1 MLRLILWSV
10 LVFSLA
16 PMIPA
21 FGQNATLIEE
31 AKKEGGKV
39 IVYGSL
45 EARPFDAVQ
54 AAFQKKTGLEL
65 EYWRGS
71 GTRVVDRAVS
81 EYQAGKARYDVLLI
95 GTTPASFVVKQGMV
109 AKYDSPSGKEFAKE
123 LVDPILGPNY
133 RSVMIG
139 VVYDKSAIKPA
150 DTPKSLED
158 ILRPEFKGKISM
170 PDPSQHLTTTQWLAS
185 LHKIVGKERAD
196 KFGRTLG
203 GMKPIF
209 SESYVP
215 AVERV
220 VAGEAL
226 VAITQIIYAFTYG
239 QRGAPVDYLRMG
251 KMLGDGHYAV
261 LSKKAPHPN
270 AGKAFI
276 DFILGDESMRI
287 LSKMGEFVNRK
298 GIHPGLADADKI
310 QFVPMQE
317 FSINEYTEMQK
328 EFQKMFAR

>member
-1 MLRLILWSV
+1 
-10 LVFSLA
+10 
-16 PMIPA
+16 MIPA

-31 AKKEGGKV
+31 AKKEGAKV

-45 EARPFDAVQ
+45 EAQPFDAVQ

-81 EYQAGKARYDVLLI
+81 EYRAGKARYDVLLV
-95 GTTPASFVVKQGMV
+95 GTTPASFILKEGMV
-109 AKYDSPSGKEFAKE
+109 AKYESPASKEFAKE
-123 LVDPILGPNY
+123 LVDPMLGPNY

-139 VVYDKSAIKPA
+139 VVYDKNAIKPA
-150 DTPKSLED
+150 DTPKALED
-158 ILRPEFKGKISM
+158 ILRPEFIGKIAM
-170 PDPSQHLTTTQWLAS
+170 PDPSQHLTTTQWLSS
-185 LHKIVGKERAD
+185 LHMIIGKERAD
-196 KFGRTLG
+196 KFVRTLG
-203 GMKPIF
+203 GMKPVF

-226 VAITQIIYAFTYG
+226 AAITQIIYAYTYG
-239 QRGAPVDYLRMG
+239 QKGARVDYIRTG

-261 LSKKAPHPN
+261 LSNKALHPN

-276 DFILGDESMRI
+276 DFLLADESLRL

-298 GIHPGLADADKI
+298 GIHPPLADADKI

-317 FSINEYTEMQK
+317 FSMNEYAEKQK
-328 EFQKMFAR
+328 GYQKLFSR

>member
-1 MLRLILWSV
+1 MLRLVLWSV

-16 PMIPA
+16 PIAA
-21 FGQNATLIEE
+21 FGQSARLIEE

-45 EARPFDAVQ
+45 EAQPFDAVQ

-81 EYQAGKARYDVLLI
+81 EYRAGKARYDVLLA
-95 GTTPASFVVKQGMV
+95 GTTPASFIVKEGMV
-109 AKYDSPSGKEFAKE
+109 AKYESPSSKEFAKE
-123 LVDPILGPNY
+123 LVDPMLGPNY

-139 VVYDKSAIKPA
+139 VVYDKNAIKPA
-150 DTPKSLED
+150 DTPKALED
-158 ILRPEFKGKISM
+158 ILRPEFIGKIAM
-170 PDPSQHLTTTQWLAS
+170 PDPTQHLTTTQWLSS
-185 LHKIVGKERAD
+185 LHMIVGKERAD
-196 KFGRTLG
+196 KFVRTLG

-226 VAITQIIYAFTYG
+226 AAITQIIYAYTYG
-239 QRGAPVDYLRMG
+239 QKGAPVDYIRTG

-261 LSKKAPHPN
+261 LSNKALHPN

-276 DFILGDESMRI
+276 DFLLADESLRL

-298 GIHPGLADADKI
+298 GIHPPLADADKI
-310 QFVPMQE
+310 QFVAMQE
-317 FSINEYTEMQK
+317 FSVNEYAEKQK
-328 EFQKMFAR
+328 GYQKLFSR

>member
-1 MLRLILWSV
+1 MLRRIFGSV
-10 LVFSLA
+10 LVLALA

-21 FGQNATLIEE
+21 FGQNAKLIDE

-45 EARPFDAVQ
+45 EAQPFDAVQ

-81 EYQAGKARYDVLLI
+81 EYRAGKARYDVLLV
-95 GTTPASFVVKQGMV
+95 GTTPASFIVKEGMV
-109 AKYDSPSGKEFAKE
+109 AKYEFSSSKEFAKE
-123 LVDPILGPNY
+123 LVDPMLGPNY

-158 ILRPEFKGKISM
+158 ILRPEFIGKIAM
-170 PDPSQHLTTTQWLAS
+170 PDPAQHLTTTQWLAS
-185 LHKIVGKERAD
+185 LHTIVGKERAD
-196 KFGRTLG
+196 KFVRTLG
-203 GMKPIF
+203 EMKPIF

-226 VAITQIIYAFTYG
+226 AAITQIIYVYTYG
-239 QRGAPVDYLRMG
+239 QKGAPVDYIRTG

-261 LSKKAPHPN
+261 LSNKALHPN

-276 DFILGDESMRI
+276 DFLLADESLRL

-298 GIHPGLADADKI
+298 GIHPPLADADKI

-317 FSINEYTEMQK
+317 FSMNEYAEKQK
-328 EFQKMFAR
+328 GYQKLFSR

>member
-196 KFGRTLG
+196 KFVGTLG

>member
-1 MLRLILWSV
+1 
-10 LVFSLA
+10 
-16 PMIPA
+16 MIPA

-54 AAFQKKTGLEL
+54 AAFQKNTGLEL

-81 EYQAGKARYDVLLI
+81 EYRAGKARYDVLLV
-95 GTTPASFVVKQGMV
+95 GTTPAGFILKQGMV
-109 AKYDSPSGKEFAKE
+109 AKYESPSSKEFAKE
-123 LVDPILGPNY
+123 LVDPMLGPNY

-139 VVYDKSAIKPA
+139 VVYDKSAIKLA

-158 ILRPEFKGKISM
+158 ILRPEFKGKIAM

-185 LHKIVGKERAD
+185 LHKIIGKERAD
-196 KFGRTLG
+196 KFVRTLG

-220 VAGEAL
+220 VAGETLA
-226 VAITQIIYAFTYG
+226 AITQIIYAFTYG
-239 QRGAPVDYLRMG
+239 ERGAHVDYIRMG

-261 LSKKAPHPN
+261 LSNKAPHPN

-276 DFILGDESMRI
+276 DFLLGDESLRL
-287 LSKMGEFVNRK
+287 LSKMGEFINRK
-298 GIHPGLADADKI
+298 GIYPPLADADKI

-317 FSINEYTEMQK
+317 YSINEYAEMQK

>member
-185 LHKIVGKERAD
+185 LHKSVGKERAD
-196 KFGRTLG
+196 KFVRTLG

>member
-196 KFGRTLG
+196 KFVRTLG

>member
-21 FGQNATLIEE
+21 FGQKATLIEE

-196 KFGRTLG
+196 KFVGTLG

>member
-1 MLRLILWSV
+1 MLRSILWSV

-196 KFGRTLG
+196 KFVRTLG

-317 FSINEYTEMQK
+317 FSINEYTEMQE

>member
-1 MLRLILWSV
+1 MLRLVLWSV
-10 LVFSLA
+10 LIFSLA
-16 PMIPA
+16 PIAA
-21 FGQNATLIEE
+21 FGQSARLIEE

-45 EARPFDAVQ
+45 EAQPFDAVQ

-81 EYQAGKARYDVLLI
+81 EYRAGKARYDVLLV
-95 GTTPASFVVKQGMV
+95 GTTPASFIVKEGMV
-109 AKYDSPSGKEFAKE
+109 AKYESPSSKEFAKE
-123 LVDPILGPNY
+123 LVDPMLGPNY

-139 VVYDKSAIKPA
+139 VVYDKNAIKPA
-150 DTPKSLED
+150 DTPKAVED
-158 ILRPEFKGKISM
+158 ILRPEFIGKIAM
-170 PDPSQHLTTTQWLAS
+170 PDPAQHLTTTQWLSS
-185 LHKIVGKERAD
+185 LHMIIGKERAD
-196 KFGRTLG
+196 KFVRTLG

-226 VAITQIIYAFTYG
+226 VSITQIIYAFTYG
-239 QRGAPVDYLRMG
+239 ERGAPVDYLRMG

-261 LSKKAPHPN
+261 LSKKAPHPS

-287 LSKMGEFVNRK
+287 LSKIGEFVNRK
-298 GIHPGLADADKI
+298 GIAPALADADKI

-317 FSINEYTEMQK
+317 FSINEYAEMQK

>member
-1 MLRLILWSV
+1 MLQFISSWV
-10 LVFSLA
+10 LVFFLVSL
-16 PMIPA
+16 IPA
-21 FGQNATLIEE
+21 FGQNASLIKE

-54 AAFQKKTGLEL
+54 AAFQKETGLEL

-81 EYQAGKARYDVLLI
+81 EYRTGKARYDVLLV
-95 GTTPASFVVKQGMV
+95 GTTPASFIVKQGMLT
-109 AKYDSPSGKEFAKE
+109 KYESPSSKDFAKE

-139 VVYDKSAIKPA
+139 VVYDKNAIKPA

-158 ILRPEFKGKISM
+158 ILRPEYTGKISM

-185 LHKIVGKERAD
+185 LHKIMGKERAD
-196 KFGRTLG
+196 KFVRTLG
-203 GMKPIF
+203 GMKPVF

-220 VAGEAL
+220 VAGETIA
-226 VAITQIIYAFTYG
+226 AITQIIYAFTYG
-239 QRGAPVDYLRMG
+239 QRGALVDYVRTG

-261 LSKKAPHPN
+261 LSNKAPHPN

-276 DFILGDESMRI
+276 DFLLGDESIRI

-298 GIHPGLADADKI
+298 GIHPPLADADKI

-317 FSINEYTEMQK
+317 FSIDEYAEKQK
-328 EFQKMFAR
+328 EFQKLFGR

>member
-1 MLRLILWSV
+1 MLRLVLWSV
-10 LVFSLA
+10 LIFSLA
-16 PMIPA
+16 PIAA
-21 FGQNATLIEE
+21 FGQSARLIEE

-45 EARPFDAVQ
+45 EAQPFDAVQ

-81 EYQAGKARYDVLLI
+81 EYRAGKARYDVLLV
-95 GTTPASFVVKQGMV
+95 GTTPASFIVKEGMV
-109 AKYDSPSGKEFAKE
+109 AKYESPSSKEFAKE
-123 LVDPILGPNY
+123 LVDPMLGPNY

-139 VVYDKSAIKPA
+139 VVYDKNAIKPA
-150 DTPKSLED
+150 DTPKAVED
-158 ILRPEFKGKISM
+158 ILRSEFIGKIAM
-170 PDPSQHLTTTQWLAS
+170 PDPAQHLTTTQWLSS
-185 LHKIVGKERAD
+185 LHMIIGKERAD
-196 KFGRTLG
+196 KFVRTLG
-203 GMKPIF
+203 GMKPLF

-226 VAITQIIYAFTYG
+226 AAITQIIYVYTYG
-239 QRGAPVDYLRMG
+239 QKGAPVDYIRTG

-261 LSKKAPHPN
+261 LSNKALHPN

-276 DFILGDESMRI
+276 DFLLADESLRL

-298 GIHPGLADADKI
+298 GIHPPLADADKI

-317 FSINEYTEMQK
+317 FSMNEYAEKQK
-328 EFQKMFAR
+328 GYQKLFSR